1 MTFSYPLL
9 SWEKGEEAKKPR
21 AKQHATSNKKIQ
33 KPPIGG
39 WGVELEGGW
48 GLKYEVRA
56 GEEAKKQ
63 SLEEAKSME
72 RRINQLIKNSDPP
85 SAVYTRHG

>member
-9 SWEKGEEAKKPR
+9 SWEKGAGGRGKKVWRRGQGEEAKKPR

-72 RRINQLIKNSDPP
+72 SGQ
-85 SAVYTRHG
+85 G